1 MKRLVSMLLAS
12 TMVLSLVACTE
23 KSAPDPTPAPE
34 VEQAQAADK
43 YTWDKE
49 VDVVVVGFG
58 LAGAATC
65 VEIADIAPDSSVLL
79 LEKMEEAQSGGN
91 SIASGQTILNVWPD
105 DLELFR
111 DYLWEMGKPNNI
123 PRDWFDWWTAE
134 MVNQSDWVET
144 VAKSVGYWYRPN
156 TYGSVTMEF
165 PEFPGASYRAR
176 GDCLVTYPNT
186 VSQPGGTYKAFRD
199 VVKQLKNTEIMY
211 ETPATNLI
219 QDPDTKE
226 IYGVTATDKD
236 GNSFNI
242 RATKGVVLACGGYEN
257 NLEMQRDFHG
267 MDVVYTAGT
276 PGNTGDGIQML
287 MEAGAKIWHMK
298 NFTQSGGI
306 WMGVKVPEWDDV
318 VFERNFFYKNGGWLE
333 IDATGNRYYNES
345 KKWHKQHMK
354 VNENGH
360 WVEMPTYRALP
371 IHWIADQKTFES
383 DTVVT
388 TWMAWPISTHN
399 YEWSADNSV
408 ELEKGWIIKADTIAE
423 LAEKIG
429 RDPVT
434 LQATIDRYNEMCEK
448 GVDEDF
454 GRDIETMAPIK
465 EGPFYAVEIVP
476 AIVAT
481 TGGAVRNTKSQ
492 VLDWD
497 GNVIP
502 HLYTAGE
509 LGSYVSNLYQN
520 GTFLNECISSGRAAA
535 QDIFGVEPHYDYKGN
550 DYVVPLEDDTVRD
563 MVYSVDSK
571 GPILNASNAKDGEY
585 FRSGESTHGPWT
597 MTFSVKD
604 GKFQSFALTEGAEN
618 MLLTPEQFKEFTDR
632 ILQEQTLSV
641 DVVSGC
647 TQDCEAVVGAVQKAL
662 DASTK

>member
-1 MKRLVSMLLAS
+1 MKKLCILLAL
-12 TMVLSLVACTE
+12 TMTLL
-23 KSAPDPTPAPE
+23 
-34 VEQAQAADK
+34 AAAAFAEGADR
-43 YTWDKE
+43 YAWDEE

-65 VEIADIAPDSSVLL
+65 VEIADVAPDASVLL
-79 LEKMEEAQSGGN
+79 LEKMEEEQSGGN
-91 SIASGQTILNVWPD
+91 SIASGQTILNVWPE
-105 DLELFR
+105 DLDLFR

-123 PRDWFDWWTAE
+123 PRDWFDWWTQE
-134 MVNQSDWVET
+134 MVLQSDWVEQ
-144 VAKSVGYWYRPN
+144 VAKSVGYWYPPKQ
-156 TYGSVTMEF
+156 YGTVTMEF
-165 PEFPGASYRAR
+165 PEFPGSSYRAR

-199 VVKQLKNTEIMY
+199 VVKQLKNTEIRY
-211 ETPATNLI
+211 ETPVVGLI
-219 QDPDTKE
+219 QDADTKE
-226 IYGVTATDKD
+226 IYGVTARRKD
-236 GNSFNI
+236 GTTFTV
-242 RATKGVVLACGGYEN
+242 RAKKGVVLACGGYEN

-267 MDVVYTAGT
+267 MDVVYSAGT
-276 PGNTGDGIQML
+276 PGNTGDGIKML
-287 MEAGAKIWHMK
+287 MSAGAKIWHMK

-306 WMGVKVPEWDDV
+306 WMGVKVPDWDV

-354 VNENGH
+354 VQENGH

-371 IHWIADQKTFES
+371 IHWICDQKTFEQ

-388 TWMAWPISTHN
+388 TWMAWPISAYN

-408 ELEKGWIIKADTIAE
+408 ELEKGWIVKADTIEE

-429 RDPVT
+429 RDPAT
-434 LQATIDRYNEMCEK
+434 LRATVDRYNEMCAK

-454 GRDIETMAPIK
+454 GRDIELMAPIE

-481 TGGAVRNTKSQ
+481 TGGAVRNPKSQ
-492 VLDWD
+492 VLDWN

-502 HLYTAGE
+502 NLYTAGE

-520 GTFLNECISSGRAAA
+520 GIFLNECVASGRAAA
-535 QDIFGVEPHYDYKGN
+535 QTMFGVEPHYEYAGN
-550 DYVVPLEDDTVRD
+550 DYVVPLDDPTVRD
-563 MVYSVDSK
+563 MVWSVSSV
-571 GPILNASNAKDGEY
+571 GPAMNASKAKDGDY
-585 FRSGESTHGPWT
+585 TRSSESTHGPWT

-604 GKFQSFALTEGAEN
+604 GKFTSFEMVQGQEN
-618 MLLTPEQFKEFTDR
+618 MMMTPEQFTAFTDS
-632 ILQEQTLSV
+632 IIEAQDLGV
-641 DVVSGC
+641 DSIAGC
-647 TQDCEAVVGAVQKAL
+647 TQDSEAIVGAIQRAL

>member
-1 MKRLVSMLLAS
+1 MKRFLSLLLAL
-12 TMVLSLVACTE
+12 TMVLGIA
-23 KSAPDPTPAPE
+23 AI
-34 VEQAQAADK
+34 AQAEEADGAAK

-65 VEIADIAPDSSVLL
+65 VEIADIAPDSPVLL
-79 LEKMEEAQSGGN
+79 LEKMDEAQSGGN

-123 PRDWFDWWTAE
+123 PREWFDWWTQE
-134 MVNQSDWVET
+134 MVNQSDWIEQ

-156 TYGSVTMEF
+156 KYGSVTMEF
-165 PEFPGASYRAR
+165 PDFPGANYRAR
-176 GDCLVTYPNT
+176 GDCLVTYPYT
-186 VSQPGGTYKAFRD
+186 VSQPGGSYKAFRD
-199 VVKQLKNTEIMY
+199 VVKQLKNVEIMY
-211 ETPATNLI
+211 ETPAIALI
-219 QDPDTKE
+219 QDADTKE
-226 IYGVTATDKD
+226 VYGVTAQNKD
-236 GNSFNI
+236 GSTFNV
-242 RATKGVVLACGGYEN
+242 RANKGVVLACGGYEN

-267 MDVVYTAGT
+267 MDIVYTAGT
-276 PGNTGDGIQML
+276 PGNTGDGIKML

-306 WMGVKVPEWDDV
+306 WIGVKVPDYEST
-318 VFERNFFYKNGGWLE
+318 FERNFFYKNGGWLE
-333 IDATGNRYYNES
+333 VDATGNRFYNES

-354 VNENGH
+354 INENGH
-360 WVEMPTYRALP
+360 WIDMATYRALP
-371 IHWIADQKTFES
+371 IHWICDQKTFEN

-388 TWMAWPISTHN
+388 TWMAWPVSPLN

-408 ELEKGWIIKADTIAE
+408 ELEKGWIIKADTIEE

-429 RDPVT
+429 RDPAT
-434 LQATIDRYNEMCEK
+434 LRATVDRYNEMCAK

-454 GRDIETMAPIK
+454 GRDIETMAPIE
-465 EGPFYAVEIVP
+465 EGPFYSVELTPCV
-476 AIVAT
+476 VAT
-481 TGGAVRNTKSQ
+481 TGGAVRNPKSQ
-492 VLDWD
+492 VLDWNE
-497 GNVIP
+497 NVIP

-520 GTFLNECISSGRAAA
+520 GTFLNECITSGRAAA
-535 QDIFGVEPHYDYKGN
+535 QDIYGVEPHYDYKGN

-563 MVYSVDSK
+563 MVWSSSSV
-571 GPILNASNAKDGEY
+571 GPVMNASKAKDGEY
-585 FRSGESTHGPWT
+585 YRSSESTHGPWT
-597 MTFSVKD
+597 MTFTVKD
-604 GKFQSFALTEGAEN
+604 GKFTSFAMMEGAEN
-618 MLLTPEQFKEFTDR
+618 MLMTEEQFKSFTDS
-632 ILQEQTLSV
+632 IIEAQDLGV

-647 TQDCEAVVGAVQKAL
+647 TQDSEAIVAAIQKAL

>member
-1 MKRLVSMLLAS
+1 MKRFLSLLLAL
-12 TMVLSLVACTE
+12 TMVLGIAAI
-23 KSAPDPTPAPE
+23 APAE
-34 VEQAQAADK
+34 EANGAAK

-65 VEIADIAPDSSVLL
+65 VEIADIAPDSPVLL
-79 LEKMEEAQSGGN
+79 LEKMDEAQSGGN

-105 DLELFR
+105 DIELFR

-123 PRDWFDWWTAE
+123 PRDWFDWWTQE
-134 MVNQSDWVET
+134 MVNQSDWIEQ

-156 TYGSVTMEF
+156 KYGSVTMEF

-186 VSQPGGTYKAFRD
+186 VSQPGGSYKAFRD
-199 VVKQLKNTEIMY
+199 VVKQLKNVEIMY
-211 ETPATNLI
+211 ETPAIALI
-219 QDPDTKE
+219 QDADTKE
-226 IYGVTATDKD
+226 VYGVTAQNKD
-236 GNSFNI
+236 GSTFNV
-242 RATKGVVLACGGYEN
+242 RANKGVVLACGGYEN

-276 PGNTGDGIQML
+276 PGNTGDGIKML

-306 WMGVKVPEWDDV
+306 WIGVKVPDYEST
-318 VFERNFFYKNGGWLE
+318 FERNFFYKNGGWLE
-333 IDATGNRYYNES
+333 VDATGNRFYNES

-354 VNENGH
+354 INENGH
-360 WVEMPTYRALP
+360 WIDMATYRALP
-371 IHWIADQKTFES
+371 IHWICDQKTFEN

-388 TWMAWPISTHN
+388 TWMAWPISPMN

-408 ELEKGWIIKADTIAE
+408 ELEKGWIIKAYTIEE

-429 RDPVT
+429 RDPAT
-434 LQATIDRYNEMCEK
+434 LRATVDRYNEMCAK
-448 GVDEDF
+448 GADEDF
-454 GRDIETMAPIK
+454 GRDIETMAPIE
-465 EGPFYAVEIVP
+465 EGPFYSVELTPCV
-476 AIVAT
+476 VAT
-481 TGGAVRNTKSQ
+481 TGGAVRNPKSQ
-492 VLDWD
+492 VLDWNE
-497 GNVIP
+497 NVIP

-535 QDIFGVEPHYDYKGN
+535 QDIYGVEPHYDYKGN

-563 MVYSVDSK
+563 MVWSSSSV
-571 GPILNASNAKDGEY
+571 GPVMNASKAKDGEY
-585 FRSGESTHGPWT
+585 YRSSESTHGPWT
-597 MTFSVKD
+597 MTFTVKD
-604 GKFQSFALTEGAEN
+604 GKFTSFAMTEGAEN
-618 MLLTPEQFKEFTDR
+618 MLMTEEQFKSFTDS
-632 ILQEQTLSV
+632 IIEAQDLGV
-641 DVVSGC
+641 DAVSGC
-647 TQDCEAVVGAVQKAL
+647 TQDSEAIVAAIQKAL

>member
-1 MKRLVSMLLAS
+1 MKRFLSLLLAL
-12 TMVLSLVACTE
+12 TMVLGIAAI
-23 KSAPDPTPAPE
+23 APAE
-34 VEQAQAADK
+34 EANGAAK

-65 VEIADIAPDSSVLL
+65 VEITDIAPDSPVLL
-79 LEKMEEAQSGGN
+79 LEKMDEAQSGGN

-105 DLELFR
+105 DIELFR

-123 PRDWFDWWTAE
+123 PRDWFDWWTQE
-134 MVNQSDWVET
+134 MVNQSDWIEQ
-144 VAKSVGYWYRPN
+144 VAKFVGYWYRPN
-156 TYGSVTMEF
+156 KYGSVTMEF

-186 VSQPGGTYKAFRD
+186 VSQPGGSYKAFRD
-199 VVKQLKNTEIMY
+199 VVKQLKNVEIMY
-211 ETPATNLI
+211 ETPAIALI
-219 QDPDTKE
+219 QDADTKE
-226 IYGVTATDKD
+226 VYGVTAQNKD
-236 GNSFNI
+236 GSTFNV
-242 RATKGVVLACGGYEN
+242 RANKGVVLACGGYEN

-276 PGNTGDGIQML
+276 PGNTGDGIKML

-306 WMGVKVPEWDDV
+306 WIGVKVPDYEST
-318 VFERNFFYKNGGWLE
+318 FERNFFYKNGSWLE
-333 IDATGNRYYNES
+333 VDATGNRFYNES

-354 VNENGH
+354 INENGH
-360 WVEMPTYRALP
+360 WIDMATYRALP
-371 IHWIADQKTFES
+371 IHWICDQKTFEN

-388 TWMAWPISTHN
+388 TWMAWPISPMN

-408 ELEKGWIIKADTIAE
+408 ELEKGWIIKADTIEE

-429 RDPVT
+429 RDPAT
-434 LQATIDRYNEMCEK
+434 LRATVDRYNEMCAK

-454 GRDIETMAPIK
+454 GRDIETMAPIE
-465 EGPFYAVEIVP
+465 EGPFYSVELTPCV
-476 AIVAT
+476 VAT
-481 TGGAVRNTKSQ
+481 TGGAVRNPKSQ
-492 VLDWD
+492 VLDWNE
-497 GNVIP
+497 NVIP

-535 QDIFGVEPHYDYKGN
+535 QDIYGVEPHYDYKGN

-563 MVYSVDSK
+563 MVWSSSSV
-571 GPILNASNAKDGEY
+571 GPVMNASKAKDGEY
-585 FRSGESTHGPWT
+585 YRSSESTHGPWT
-597 MTFSVKD
+597 MTFTVKD
-604 GKFQSFALTEGAEN
+604 GKFTSFAMTEGAEN
-618 MLLTPEQFKEFTDR
+618 MLMTEEQFKSFTDS
-632 ILQEQTLSV
+632 IIKAQDLGV
-641 DVVSGC
+641 DAVSGC
-647 TQDCEAVVGAVQKAL
+647 TQDSEAIVAAIQKAL

>member
-1 MKRLVSMLLAS
+1 MKRFLSLLLAL
-12 TMVLSLVACTE
+12 TMVLGIAAI
-23 KSAPDPTPAPE
+23 APAE
-34 VEQAQAADK
+34 EANGAAK

-58 LAGAATC
+58 LAGAATS
-65 VEIADIAPDSSVLL
+65 VEIADIAPDSPVLL
-79 LEKMEEAQSGGN
+79 LEKMDEAQSGGN

-105 DLELFR
+105 DIELFR

-123 PRDWFDWWTAE
+123 PRDWFDWWTQE
-134 MVNQSDWVET
+134 MVNQSDWIEQ

-156 TYGSVTMEF
+156 KYGSVTMEF

-186 VSQPGGTYKAFRD
+186 VSQPGGSYKAFRD
-199 VVKQLKNTEIMY
+199 VVKQLKNVEIMY
-211 ETPATNLI
+211 ETPAIALI
-219 QDPDTKE
+219 QDADTKE
-226 IYGVTATDKD
+226 VYGVTAQNKD
-236 GNSFNI
+236 GSTFNV
-242 RATKGVVLACGGYEN
+242 RANKGVVLACGGYEN

-276 PGNTGDGIQML
+276 PGNTGDGIKML

-306 WMGVKVPEWDDV
+306 WIGVKVPDYEST
-318 VFERNFFYKNGGWLE
+318 FERNFFYKNGGWLE
-333 IDATGNRYYNES
+333 VDATGNRFYNES

-354 VNENGH
+354 INENGH
-360 WVEMPTYRALP
+360 WIDMATYRALP
-371 IHWIADQKTFES
+371 IHWICDQKTFEN

-388 TWMAWPISTHN
+388 TWMAWPISPMN

-408 ELEKGWIIKADTIAE
+408 ELEKGWIIKADTIE
-423 LAEKIG
+423 DLAEKIG
-429 RDPVT
+429 RDPAT
-434 LQATIDRYNEMCEK
+434 LRATVDRYNEMCAK

-454 GRDIETMAPIK
+454 GRDIETMAPIE
-465 EGPFYAVEIVP
+465 EGPFYSVELTPCV
-476 AIVAT
+476 VAT
-481 TGGAVRNTKSQ
+481 TGGAVRNPKSQ
-492 VLDWD
+492 VLDWNE
-497 GNVIP
+497 NVIP

-535 QDIFGVEPHYDYKGN
+535 QDIYGVEPHYDYKGN

-563 MVYSVDSK
+563 MVWSSSSV
-571 GPILNASNAKDGEY
+571 GPVMNASKAKDGEY
-585 FRSGESTHGPWT
+585 YRSSESTHGPWT
-597 MTFSVKD
+597 MTFTVKD
-604 GKFQSFALTEGAEN
+604 GKFTSFAMTEGAEN
-618 MLLTPEQFKEFTDR
+618 MLMTEEQFKSFTDS
-632 ILQEQTLSV
+632 IIEAQDLGV
-641 DVVSGC
+641 DAVSGC
-647 TQDCEAVVGAVQKAL
+647 TQDSEAIVAAIQKAL

>member
-1 MKRLVSMLLAS
+1 MKRFLSLLLAL
-12 TMVLSLVACTE
+12 TMVLGIAAI
-23 KSAPDPTPAPE
+23 APAE
-34 VEQAQAADK
+34 EANGAAK

-65 VEIADIAPDSSVLL
+65 VEIADIAPDSPVLL
-79 LEKMEEAQSGGN
+79 LEKMDEAQSGGN

-105 DLELFR
+105 DIELFR

-123 PRDWFDWWTAE
+123 PRDWFDWWTQE
-134 MVNQSDWVET
+134 MVNQSDWIEQ

-156 TYGSVTMEF
+156 KYGSVTMEF
-165 PEFPGASYRAR
+165 PEVPGASYRAR

-186 VSQPGGTYKAFRD
+186 VSQPGGSYKAFRD
-199 VVKQLKNTEIMY
+199 VVKQLKNVEIMY
-211 ETPATNLI
+211 ETPAIALI
-219 QDPDTKE
+219 QDADTKE
-226 IYGVTATDKD
+226 VYGVTAQNKD
-236 GNSFNI
+236 GSTFNV
-242 RATKGVVLACGGYEN
+242 RANKGVVLACGGYEN

-276 PGNTGDGIQML
+276 PGNTGDGIKML

-306 WMGVKVPEWDDV
+306 WIGVKVPDYEST
-318 VFERNFFYKNGGWLE
+318 FERNFFYKNGGWLE
-333 IDATGNRYYNES
+333 VDATGNRFYNES

-354 VNENGH
+354 INENGH
-360 WVEMPTYRALP
+360 WIDMATYRALP
-371 IHWIADQKTFES
+371 IHWICDQKTFEN

-388 TWMAWPISTHN
+388 TWMAWPISPMN

-408 ELEKGWIIKADTIAE
+408 ELEKGWIIKADTIEE

-429 RDPVT
+429 RDPAT
-434 LQATIDRYNEMCEK
+434 LRATVDRYNEMCAN

-454 GRDIETMAPIK
+454 GRDIETMAPIE
-465 EGPFYAVEIVP
+465 EGPFYSVELTPCV
-476 AIVAT
+476 VAT
-481 TGGAVRNTKSQ
+481 TGGAVRNPKSQ
-492 VLDWD
+492 VLDWNE
-497 GNVIP
+497 NVIP

-535 QDIFGVEPHYDYKGN
+535 QDIYGVEPHYDYKGN

-563 MVYSVDSK
+563 MVWSSSSV
-571 GPILNASNAKDGEY
+571 GPVMNASKAKDGEY
-585 FRSGESTHGPWT
+585 YRSSESTHGPWT
-597 MTFSVKD
+597 MTFTVKD
-604 GKFQSFALTEGAEN
+604 GKFTSFAMTEGAEN
-618 MLLTPEQFKEFTDR
+618 MLMTEEQFKSFTDS
-632 ILQEQTLSV
+632 IIEAQDLGV
-641 DVVSGC
+641 DAVSGC
-647 TQDCEAVVGAVQKAL
+647 TQDSEAIVAAIQKAL

>member
-1 MKRLVSMLLAS
+1 MKRFLSLLLAL
-12 TMVLSLVACTE
+12 TMVLGIAAI
-23 KSAPDPTPAPE
+23 APAE
-34 VEQAQAADK
+34 EANGAAK

-65 VEIADIAPDSSVLL
+65 VEIADIAPDSPVLL
-79 LEKMEEAQSGGN
+79 LEKMDEAQSGGN

-105 DLELFR
+105 DIELFR

-123 PRDWFDWWTAE
+123 PRDWFDWWTQE
-134 MVNQSDWVET
+134 MVNQSDWIEQ

-156 TYGSVTMEF
+156 KYGSVTMEF

-186 VSQPGGTYKAFRD
+186 VSQPGGSYKAFRD
-199 VVKQLKNTEIMY
+199 VVKQLKNVEIMY
-211 ETPATNLI
+211 ETPAIALI
-219 QDPDTKE
+219 QDADTKE
-226 IYGVTATDKD
+226 VYGVTAQNKD
-236 GNSFNI
+236 GSTFNV
-242 RATKGVVLACGGYEN
+242 RANKGVVLDCGGYEN

-276 PGNTGDGIQML
+276 PGNTGDGIKML

-306 WMGVKVPEWDDV
+306 WIGVKVPDYEST
-318 VFERNFFYKNGGWLE
+318 FERNFFYKNGGWLE
-333 IDATGNRYYNES
+333 VDATGNRFYNES

-354 VNENGH
+354 INENGH
-360 WVEMPTYRALP
+360 WIDMATYRALP
-371 IHWIADQKTFES
+371 IHWICDQKTFEN

-388 TWMAWPISTHN
+388 TWMAWPISPMN

-408 ELEKGWIIKADTIAE
+408 ELEKGWIIKADTIEE

-429 RDPVT
+429 RDPAT
-434 LQATIDRYNEMCEK
+434 LRATVDRYNEMCAN

-454 GRDIETMAPIK
+454 GRDIETMAPIE
-465 EGPFYAVEIVP
+465 EGPFYSVELTPCV
-476 AIVAT
+476 VAT
-481 TGGAVRNTKSQ
+481 TGGAVRNPKSQ
-492 VLDWD
+492 VLDWNE
-497 GNVIP
+497 NVIP

-535 QDIFGVEPHYDYKGN
+535 QDIYGVEPHYDYKGN

-563 MVYSVDSK
+563 MVWSSSSV
-571 GPILNASNAKDGEY
+571 GPVMNASKAKDGEY
-585 FRSGESTHGPWT
+585 YRSSESTHGPWT
-597 MTFSVKD
+597 MTFTVKD
-604 GKFQSFALTEGAEN
+604 GKFTSFAMTEGAEN
-618 MLLTPEQFKEFTDR
+618 MLMTEEQFKSFTDS
-632 ILQEQTLSV
+632 IIEAQDLGV
-641 DVVSGC
+641 DAVSGC
-647 TQDCEAVVGAVQKAL
+647 TQDSEAIVAAIQKAL

>member
-1 MKRLVSMLLAS
+1 MKRFLSLLLAL
-12 TMVLSLVACTE
+12 TMVLGIAAI
-23 KSAPDPTPAPE
+23 APAE
-34 VEQAQAADK
+34 EANGAAK

-65 VEIADIAPDSSVLL
+65 VEIADIAPDSPVLL
-79 LEKMEEAQSGGN
+79 LEKMDEAQSGGN

-105 DLELFR
+105 DIELFR

-123 PRDWFDWWTAE
+123 PRDWFDWWTQE
-134 MVNQSDWVET
+134 MVNQSDWIEQ

-156 TYGSVTMEF
+156 KYGSVTMEF

-186 VSQPGGTYKAFRD
+186 VSQPGGSYKAFRD
-199 VVKQLKNTEIMY
+199 VVKQLKNVEIMY
-211 ETPATNLI
+211 ETPAIALI
-219 QDPDTKE
+219 QDADTKE
-226 IYGVTATDKD
+226 VYGITAQNND
-236 GNSFNI
+236 GSTFNV
-242 RATKGVVLACGGYEN
+242 RANKGVVLACGGYEN

-276 PGNTGDGIQML
+276 PGNTGDGIKML

-306 WMGVKVPEWDDV
+306 WIGVKVPDYEST
-318 VFERNFFYKNGGWLE
+318 FERNFFYKNGGWLE
-333 IDATGNRYYNES
+333 VDATGNRFYNES

-354 VNENGH
+354 INENGH
-360 WVEMPTYRALP
+360 WIDMATYRALP
-371 IHWIADQKTFES
+371 IHWICDQKTFEN

-388 TWMAWPISTHN
+388 TWMAWPISPMN

-408 ELEKGWIIKADTIAE
+408 ELEKGWIIKADTIEE

-429 RDPVT
+429 RDPAT
-434 LQATIDRYNEMCEK
+434 LRATVDRYNEMCAK

-454 GRDIETMAPIK
+454 GRDIETMAPIE
-465 EGPFYAVEIVP
+465 EGPFYSVELTPCV
-476 AIVAT
+476 VAT
-481 TGGAVRNTKSQ
+481 TGGAVRNPKSQ
-492 VLDWD
+492 VLDWNE
-497 GNVIP
+497 NVIP

-535 QDIFGVEPHYDYKGN
+535 QDIYGVEPHYDYKGN

-563 MVYSVDSK
+563 MVWSSSSV
-571 GPILNASNAKDGEY
+571 GPVMNASKDKDGEY
-585 FRSGESTHGPWT
+585 YRSSESTHGPWT
-597 MTFSVKD
+597 MTFTVKD
-604 GKFQSFALTEGAEN
+604 GKFTSFAMTEGAEN
-618 MLLTPEQFKEFTDR
+618 MLMTEEQFKSFTDS
-632 ILQEQTLSV
+632 IIEAQDLGV
-641 DVVSGC
+641 DAVSGC
-647 TQDCEAVVGAVQKAL
+647 TQDSEAIVAAIQKAL

>member
-1 MKRLVSMLLAS
+1 MKRFLSLLLAL
-12 TMVLSLVACTE
+12 TMVLGIAAI
-23 KSAPDPTPAPE
+23 APAE
-34 VEQAQAADK
+34 EANGAAK

-65 VEIADIAPDSSVLL
+65 VEIADIAPDSPVLL
-79 LEKMEEAQSGGN
+79 LEKMDEAQSGGN

-105 DLELFR
+105 DIELFR

-123 PRDWFDWWTAE
+123 PRDWFDWWTQE
-134 MVNQSDWVET
+134 MVNQSDWIEQ

-156 TYGSVTMEF
+156 KYGSVTMEF
-165 PEFPGASYRAR
+165 PEFPGVSYRAR

-186 VSQPGGTYKAFRD
+186 VSQPGGSSKAFRD
-199 VVKQLKNTEIMY
+199 VVKQLKNVEIMY
-211 ETPATNLI
+211 ETPAIALI
-219 QDPDTKE
+219 QDADTKE
-226 IYGVTATDKD
+226 VYGVTAQNKD
-236 GNSFNI
+236 GSTFNV
-242 RATKGVVLACGGYEN
+242 RANKGVVLACGGYEN

-276 PGNTGDGIQML
+276 PGNTGDGIKML

-306 WMGVKVPEWDDV
+306 WIGVKVPDYEST
-318 VFERNFFYKNGGWLE
+318 FERNFFYKNGGWLE
-333 IDATGNRYYNES
+333 VDATGNRFYNES

-354 VNENGH
+354 INENGH
-360 WVEMPTYRALP
+360 WIDMATYRARP
-371 IHWIADQKTFES
+371 IHWICDQKTFEN

-388 TWMAWPISTHN
+388 TWMAWPISPMN

-408 ELEKGWIIKADTIAE
+408 ELEKGWIIKADTIEE

-429 RDPVT
+429 RDPAT
-434 LQATIDRYNEMCEK
+434 LRATVDRYNEMCAK

-454 GRDIETMAPIK
+454 GRDIETMAPIE
-465 EGPFYAVEIVP
+465 EGPFYSVELTPCV
-476 AIVAT
+476 VAT
-481 TGGAVRNTKSQ
+481 TGGAVRNPKSQ
-492 VLDWD
+492 VLDWNE
-497 GNVIP
+497 NVIP

-535 QDIFGVEPHYDYKGN
+535 QDIYGVEPHYDYKGN

-563 MVYSVDSK
+563 MVWSSSSV
-571 GPILNASNAKDGEY
+571 GPVMNASKAKDGEY
-585 FRSGESTHGPWT
+585 DRSSESTHGPWT
-597 MTFSVKD
+597 MTFTVKD
-604 GKFQSFALTEGAEN
+604 GKFTSFAMTEGAEN
-618 MLLTPEQFKEFTDR
+618 MLMTEEQFKSFTDS
-632 ILQEQTLSV
+632 IIEAQDLGV

-647 TQDCEAVVGAVQKAL
+647 TQDSEAIVAAIQKAL

>member
-1 MKRLVSMLLAS
+1 MKRFLSLLLAL
-12 TMVLSLVACTE
+12 TMVLGIAAIA
-23 KSAPDPTPAPE
+23 SAEEANG
-34 VEQAQAADK
+34 AAK

-65 VEIADIAPDSSVLL
+65 VEIADIAPDSPVLL
-79 LEKMEEAQSGGN
+79 LEKMDEAQSGGN

-105 DLELFR
+105 DIELFR

-123 PRDWFDWWTAE
+123 PRDWFDWWTQE
-134 MVNQSDWVET
+134 MVNQSDWIEQ

-156 TYGSVTMEF
+156 KYGSVTMEF

-186 VSQPGGTYKAFRD
+186 VSQPGGSYKAFRD
-199 VVKQLKNTEIMY
+199 VVKQLKNVEIMY
-211 ETPATNLI
+211 ETPAIALI
-219 QDPDTKE
+219 QDSDTKE
-226 IYGVTATDKD
+226 VYGVTAQNKD
-236 GNSFNI
+236 GSTFNV
-242 RATKGVVLACGGYEN
+242 RANKGVVLACGGYEN

-276 PGNTGDGIQML
+276 PGNTGDGIKML

-306 WMGVKVPEWDDV
+306 WIGVKVPDYEST
-318 VFERNFFYKNGGWLE
+318 FERNFFYKNGGWLE
-333 IDATGNRYYNES
+333 VDATGNRFYNES

-354 VNENGH
+354 INENGH
-360 WVEMPTYRALP
+360 WIDMATYRALP
-371 IHWIADQKTFES
+371 IHWICDQKTFEN

-388 TWMAWPISTHN
+388 TWMAWPISPMN

-408 ELEKGWIIKADTIAE
+408 ELEKGWIIKADTIEE

-429 RDPVT
+429 RDPAT
-434 LQATIDRYNEMCEK
+434 LRATVDRYNEMCAK

-454 GRDIETMAPIK
+454 GRDIETMAPIE
-465 EGPFYAVEIVP
+465 EGPFYSVELTPCV
-476 AIVAT
+476 VAT
-481 TGGAVRNTKSQ
+481 TGGAVRNPKSQ
-492 VLDWD
+492 VLDWNE
-497 GNVIP
+497 NVIP

-535 QDIFGVEPHYDYKGN
+535 QDIYGVEPHYDYKGN

-563 MVYSVDSK
+563 MVWSSSSV
-571 GPILNASNAKDGEY
+571 GPVMNASKAKDGEY
-585 FRSGESTHGPWT
+585 YRSSESTHGPWT
-597 MTFSVKD
+597 MTFTVKD
-604 GKFQSFALTEGAEN
+604 GKFTSFAMTEGAEN
-618 MLLTPEQFKEFTDR
+618 MLMTEEQFKSFTDS
-632 ILQEQTLSV
+632 IIEAQDLGV
-641 DVVSGC
+641 DAVSGC
-647 TQDCEAVVGAVQKAL
+647 TQDSEAIVAAIQKAL

>member
-1 MKRLVSMLLAS
+1 MKRFLSLLLAL
-12 TMVLSLVACTE
+12 TMVLGIA
-23 KSAPDPTPAPE
+23 AI
-34 VEQAQAADK
+34 AQAEEADGAAK

-65 VEIADIAPDSSVLL
+65 VEIADIAPDSPVLL
-79 LEKMEEAQSGGN
+79 LEKMDEAQSGGN

-123 PRDWFDWWTAE
+123 PREWFDWWTQE
-134 MVNQSDWVET
+134 MVNQSDWIEQ

-156 TYGSVTMEF
+156 KYGSVTMEF
-165 PEFPGASYRAR
+165 PDFPGANYRAR
-176 GDCLVTYPNT
+176 SDCLVTYPNT
-186 VSQPGGTYKAFRD
+186 VSQPGGSYKAFRD
-199 VVKQLKNTEIMY
+199 VVKQLKNVEIMY
-211 ETPATNLI
+211 ETPAIALI
-219 QDPDTKE
+219 QDADTKE
-226 IYGVTATDKD
+226 VYGVTAQNKD
-236 GNSFNI
+236 GSTFNV
-242 RATKGVVLACGGYEN
+242 RANKGVVLACGGYEN

-267 MDVVYTAGT
+267 MDIVYTAGT
-276 PGNTGDGIQML
+276 PGNTGDGIKML

-306 WMGVKVPEWDDV
+306 WIGVKVPDYEST
-318 VFERNFFYKNGGWLE
+318 FERNFFYKNCGWLE
-333 IDATGNRYYNES
+333 VDATGNRFYNES

-354 VNENGH
+354 INENGH
-360 WVEMPTYRALP
+360 WIDMATYRALP
-371 IHWIADQKTFES
+371 IHWICDQKTFEN

-388 TWMAWPISTHN
+388 TWMAWPVSPLN

-408 ELEKGWIIKADTIAE
+408 ELEKGWIIKADTIEE

-429 RDPVT
+429 RDPAT
-434 LQATIDRYNEMCEK
+434 LRATVDRYNEMCAK

-454 GRDIETMAPIK
+454 GRDIETMAPIE
-465 EGPFYAVEIVP
+465 EGPFYSVELTPCV
-476 AIVAT
+476 VAT
-481 TGGAVRNTKSQ
+481 TGGAVRNPKSQ
-492 VLDWD
+492 VLDWNE
-497 GNVIP
+497 NVIP

-520 GTFLNECISSGRAAA
+520 GTFLNECITSGRAAA
-535 QDIFGVEPHYDYKGN
+535 QDIYGVEPHYDYKGN

-563 MVYSVDSK
+563 MVWSSSSV
-571 GPILNASNAKDGEY
+571 GPVMNASKAKDGEY
-585 FRSGESTHGPWT
+585 YRSSESTHGPWT
-597 MTFSVKD
+597 MTFTVKD
-604 GKFQSFALTEGAEN
+604 GKFTSFAMMEGAEN
-618 MLLTPEQFKEFTDR
+618 MLMTEEQFKSFTDS
-632 ILQEQTLSV
+632 IIEAQDLGV

-647 TQDCEAVVGAVQKAL
+647 TQDSEAIVAAIQKAL

>member
-1 MKRLVSMLLAS
+1 MKRFLSLLLAL
-12 TMVLSLVACTE
+12 TMVLGIAAI
-23 KSAPDPTPAPE
+23 APAE
-34 VEQAQAADK
+34 EANGAAK

-65 VEIADIAPDSSVLL
+65 VEIADIAPDSPVLL
-79 LEKMEEAQSGGN
+79 LEKMDEAQSGGN
-91 SIASGQTILNVWPD
+91 SIASGQTILTVWPD
-105 DLELFR
+105 DIELFR

-123 PRDWFDWWTAE
+123 PRDWFDWWTQE
-134 MVNQSDWVET
+134 MVNQSDWIEQ

-156 TYGSVTMEF
+156 KYGSVTMEF

-186 VSQPGGTYKAFRD
+186 VSQPGGSYKAFRD
-199 VVKQLKNTEIMY
+199 VVKQLKNVEIMY
-211 ETPATNLI
+211 ETPAIALI
-219 QDPDTKE
+219 QDADTKE
-226 IYGVTATDKD
+226 VYGVTAQNKD
-236 GNSFNI
+236 GSTFNV
-242 RATKGVVLACGGYEN
+242 RANKGVVLACGGYEN

-276 PGNTGDGIQML
+276 PGNTGDGIKML

-306 WMGVKVPEWDDV
+306 WIGVKVPDYEST
-318 VFERNFFYKNGGWLE
+318 FERNFFYKNGGWLE
-333 IDATGNRYYNES
+333 VDATGNRFYNES

-354 VNENGH
+354 INENGH
-360 WVEMPTYRALP
+360 WIDMATYRALP
-371 IHWIADQKTFES
+371 IHWICDQKTFEN

-388 TWMAWPISTHN
+388 TWMAWPISPMN

-408 ELEKGWIIKADTIAE
+408 ELEKGWIIKADTIEE

-429 RDPVT
+429 RDPAT
-434 LQATIDRYNEMCEK
+434 LRATVDRYNEMCAN

-454 GRDIETMAPIK
+454 GRDIETMAPIE
-465 EGPFYAVEIVP
+465 EGPFYSVELTPCV
-476 AIVAT
+476 VAT
-481 TGGAVRNTKSQ
+481 TGGAVRNPKSQ
-492 VLDWD
+492 VLDWNE
-497 GNVIP
+497 NVIP

-535 QDIFGVEPHYDYKGN
+535 QDIYGVEPHYDYKGN

-563 MVYSVDSK
+563 MVWSSSSV
-571 GPILNASNAKDGEY
+571 GPVMNASKAKDGEY
-585 FRSGESTHGPWT
+585 YRSSESTHGPWT
-597 MTFSVKD
+597 MTFTVKD
-604 GKFQSFALTEGAEN
+604 GKFTSFAMTEGAEN
-618 MLLTPEQFKEFTDR
+618 MLMTEEQFKSFTDS
-632 ILQEQTLSV
+632 IIEAQDLGV
-641 DVVSGC
+641 DAVSGC
-647 TQDCEAVVGAVQKAL
+647 TQDSEAIVAAIQKAL

>member
-1 MKRLVSMLLAS
+1 MKRFLSLLLAL
-12 TMVLSLVACTE
+12 TMVLGIAAIA
-23 KSAPDPTPAPE
+23 SAEEANG
-34 VEQAQAADK
+34 AAK

-65 VEIADIAPDSSVLL
+65 VEIADIAPDSPVLL
-79 LEKMEEAQSGGN
+79 LEKMDEAQSGGN

-105 DLELFR
+105 DIELFR

-123 PRDWFDWWTAE
+123 PRDWFDWWTQE
-134 MVNQSDWVET
+134 MVNQSDWIEQ

-156 TYGSVTMEF
+156 KYGSVTMEF

-186 VSQPGGTYKAFRD
+186 VSQPGGSYKAFRD
-199 VVKQLKNTEIMY
+199 VVKQLKNVEIMY
-211 ETPATNLI
+211 ETPAIALI
-219 QDPDTKE
+219 QDADTKE
-226 IYGVTATDKD
+226 VYGVTAQNKD
-236 GNSFNI
+236 GSTFNV
-242 RATKGVVLACGGYEN
+242 RANKGVVLACGGYEN

-276 PGNTGDGIQML
+276 PGNTGDGIKML

-306 WMGVKVPEWDDV
+306 WIGVKVPDYEST
-318 VFERNFFYKNGGWLE
+318 FERNFFYKNGGWLE
-333 IDATGNRYYNES
+333 VDATGNRFYNES

-354 VNENGH
+354 INENGH
-360 WVEMPTYRALP
+360 WIDMATYRALP
-371 IHWIADQKTFES
+371 IHWICDQKTFEN

-388 TWMAWPISTHN
+388 TWMAWPISPMN

-408 ELEKGWIIKADTIAE
+408 ELEKGWIIKADTIEE

-429 RDPVT
+429 RDPAT
-434 LQATIDRYNEMCEK
+434 LRATVDRYNEMCAK

-454 GRDIETMAPIK
+454 GRDIETMAPIE
-465 EGPFYAVEIVP
+465 EGPFYSVELTPCV
-476 AIVAT
+476 VAT
-481 TGGAVRNTKSQ
+481 TGGAVRNPKSQ
-492 VLDWD
+492 VLDWNE
-497 GNVIP
+497 NVIP

-535 QDIFGVEPHYDYKGN
+535 QDIYGVEPHYDYKGN

-563 MVYSVDSK
+563 MVWSSSSV
-571 GPILNASNAKDGEY
+571 GPVMNASKAKDGEY
-585 FRSGESTHGPWT
+585 YRSSESTHGPWT
-597 MTFSVKD
+597 MTFTVKD
-604 GKFQSFALTEGAEN
+604 GKFTSFAMTEGAEN
-618 MLLTPEQFKEFTDR
+618 MLMTEGQFKSFTDS
-632 ILQEQTLSV
+632 IIEAQDLGV
-641 DVVSGC
+641 DAVSGC
-647 TQDCEAVVGAVQKAL
+647 TQDSEAIVAAIQKAL

>member
-1 MKRLVSMLLAS
+1 MKRFLSLLLAL
-12 TMVLSLVACTE
+12 TMVLGIAAI
-23 KSAPDPTPAPE
+23 APAE
-34 VEQAQAADK
+34 EANGAAK

-65 VEIADIAPDSSVLL
+65 VEIADIAPDSPVLL
-79 LEKMEEAQSGGN
+79 LEKMDEAQSGGN

-105 DLELFR
+105 DIELFR

-123 PRDWFDWWTAE
+123 PRDWFDWWTQE
-134 MVNQSDWVET
+134 MVNQSDWIEQ

-156 TYGSVTMEF
+156 KYGSVTMEF

-186 VSQPGGTYKAFRD
+186 VSQPGGSYKAFRD
-199 VVKQLKNTEIMY
+199 VVKQLKNVEIMY
-211 ETPATNLI
+211 ETPAIALI
-219 QDPDTKE
+219 QDADTKE
-226 IYGVTATDKD
+226 VYGITAQNND
-236 GNSFNI
+236 GSTFNV
-242 RATKGVVLACGGYEN
+242 RANKGVVLACGGYEN

-276 PGNTGDGIQML
+276 PGNTGDGIKML

-306 WMGVKVPEWDDV
+306 WIGVKVPDYEST
-318 VFERNFFYKNGGWLE
+318 FERNFFYKNGGWLE
-333 IDATGNRYYNES
+333 VDATGNRFYNES

-354 VNENGH
+354 INENGH
-360 WVEMPTYRALP
+360 WIDMATYRALP
-371 IHWIADQKTFES
+371 IHWICDQKTFEN

-388 TWMAWPISTHN
+388 TWMAWPISPMN

-408 ELEKGWIIKADTIAE
+408 ELEKGWIIKADTIEE

-429 RDPVT
+429 RDPAT
-434 LQATIDRYNEMCEK
+434 LRATVDRYNEMCAK

-454 GRDIETMAPIK
+454 GRDIETMAPIE
-465 EGPFYAVEIVP
+465 EGPFYSVELTPCV
-476 AIVAT
+476 VAT
-481 TGGAVRNTKSQ
+481 TGGAVRNPKSQ
-492 VLDWD
+492 VLDWNE
-497 GNVIP
+497 NVIP

-520 GTFLNECISSGRAAA
+520 GTFLNECNSSCRAAA
-535 QDIFGVEPHYDYKGN
+535 QDIYGVEPHYDYKGN

-563 MVYSVDSK
+563 MVWSSSSV
-571 GPILNASNAKDGEY
+571 GPVMNASKDKDGEY
-585 FRSGESTHGPWT
+585 YRSSESTHGPWT
-597 MTFSVKD
+597 MTFTVKD
-604 GKFQSFALTEGAEN
+604 GKFTSFAMTEGAEN
-618 MLLTPEQFKEFTDR
+618 MLMTEEQFKSFTDS
-632 ILQEQTLSV
+632 IIEAQDLGV
-641 DVVSGC
+641 DAVSGC
-647 TQDCEAVVGAVQKAL
+647 TQDSEAIVAAIQKAL

>member
-1 MKRLVSMLLAS
+1 MKRFLSLLLAL
-12 TMVLSLVACTE
+12 TMVLGIA
-23 KSAPDPTPAPE
+23 AI
-34 VEQAQAADK
+34 AQAEEVDGAAK

-65 VEIADIAPDSSVLL
+65 VEIADIAPDSPVLL
-79 LEKMEEAQSGGN
+79 LEKMDEAQSGGN

-123 PRDWFDWWTAE
+123 PREWFDWWTQE
-134 MVNQSDWVET
+134 MVNQSDWIEQ

-156 TYGSVTMEF
+156 KYGSVTMEF
-165 PEFPGASYRAR
+165 PDFPGANYRAR

-186 VSQPGGTYKAFRD
+186 VSQPGGSYKAFRD
-199 VVKQLKNTEIMY
+199 VVKQLKNVEIMY
-211 ETPATNLI
+211 ETPAIALI
-219 QDPDTKE
+219 QDADTKE
-226 IYGVTATDKD
+226 VYGVTAQNKD
-236 GNSFNI
+236 GSTFNV
-242 RATKGVVLACGGYEN
+242 RANKGVVLACGGYEN

-276 PGNTGDGIQML
+276 PGNTGDGIKML

-306 WMGVKVPEWDDV
+306 WIGVKVPDYEST
-318 VFERNFFYKNGGWLE
+318 FERNFFYKNGGWLE
-333 IDATGNRYYNES
+333 VDATGNRFYNES

-354 VNENGH
+354 FNENGH
-360 WVEMPTYRALP
+360 WIDMATYRALP
-371 IHWIADQKTFES
+371 IHWICDQKTFEN

-388 TWMAWPISTHN
+388 TWMAWPVSPLN

-408 ELEKGWIIKADTIAE
+408 ELEKGWIIKADTIEE

-429 RDPVT
+429 RDPAT
-434 LQATIDRYNEMCEK
+434 LRATVDRYNEMCAK

-454 GRDIETMAPIK
+454 GRDIETMAPIE
-465 EGPFYAVEIVP
+465 EGPFYSVELTPCV
-476 AIVAT
+476 VAT
-481 TGGAVRNTKSQ
+481 TGGAVRNPKSQ
-492 VLDWD
+492 VLDWNE
-497 GNVIP
+497 NVIP

-535 QDIFGVEPHYDYKGN
+535 QDIYGVEPHYDYKGN

-563 MVYSVDSK
+563 MVWSSSSV
-571 GPILNASNAKDGEY
+571 GPVMNASKAKDGEY
-585 FRSGESTHGPWT
+585 YRSSESTHGPWT
-597 MTFSVKD
+597 MTFTVKD
-604 GKFQSFALTEGAEN
+604 GKFTSFAMMEGAEN
-618 MLLTPEQFKEFTDR
+618 MLMTEEQFKSFTDS
-632 ILQEQTLSV
+632 IIEAQDLGV

-647 TQDCEAVVGAVQKAL
+647 TQDSEAIVAAIQKAL

>member
-1 MKRLVSMLLAS
+1 MKRFLSLLLAL
-12 TMVLSLVACTE
+12 TMVLGIAAIA
-23 KSAPDPTPAPE
+23 SAEEANG
-34 VEQAQAADK
+34 AAK

-65 VEIADIAPDSSVLL
+65 VEIADIAPDSPVLL
-79 LEKMEEAQSGGN
+79 LEKMDEAQSGGN

-105 DLELFR
+105 DIELFR

-123 PRDWFDWWTAE
+123 PRDWFDWWTQE
-134 MVNQSDWVET
+134 MVNQSDWIEQ

-156 TYGSVTMEF
+156 KYGSVTMEF

-186 VSQPGGTYKAFRD
+186 VSQPGGSYKAFRD
-199 VVKQLKNTEIMY
+199 VVKQLKNVEIMY
-211 ETPATNLI
+211 ETPAIALI
-219 QDPDTKE
+219 QDADTKE
-226 IYGVTATDKD
+226 VYGVTAQNKD
-236 GNSFNI
+236 GSTFNV
-242 RATKGVVLACGGYEN
+242 RANKGVVLACGGYEN

-276 PGNTGDGIQML
+276 PGNTGDGIKML

-306 WMGVKVPEWDDV
+306 WIGVKVPDYEST
-318 VFERNFFYKNGGWLE
+318 FERNFFYKNGGWLE
-333 IDATGNRYYNES
+333 VDATGNRFYNES

-354 VNENGH
+354 INENGH
-360 WVEMPTYRALP
+360 WIDMATYRALP
-371 IHWIADQKTFES
+371 IHWICDQKTFEN

-388 TWMAWPISTHN
+388 TWMAWPISPMN

-408 ELEKGWIIKADTIAE
+408 ELEKGWIIKADTIEE

-429 RDPVT
+429 RDPAT
-434 LQATIDRYNEMCEK
+434 LRATVDRYNEMCAN

-454 GRDIETMAPIK
+454 GRDIETMAPIE
-465 EGPFYAVEIVP
+465 EGPFYSVELTPCV
-476 AIVAT
+476 VAT
-481 TGGAVRNTKSQ
+481 TGGAVRNPKSQ
-492 VLDWD
+492 VLDWNE
-497 GNVIP
+497 NVIP

-535 QDIFGVEPHYDYKGN
+535 QDIYGVEPHYDYKGN

-563 MVYSVDSK
+563 MVWSSSSV
-571 GPILNASNAKDGEY
+571 GPVMNASKAKDGEY
-585 FRSGESTHGPWT
+585 YRSSESTHGPWT
-597 MTFSVKD
+597 MTFTVKD
-604 GKFQSFALTEGAEN
+604 GKFTSFAMTEGAEN
-618 MLLTPEQFKEFTDR
+618 MLMTEEQFKSFTDS
-632 ILQEQTLSV
+632 IIEAQDLGV

-647 TQDCEAVVGAVQKAL
+647 TQDSEAIVAAIQKAL